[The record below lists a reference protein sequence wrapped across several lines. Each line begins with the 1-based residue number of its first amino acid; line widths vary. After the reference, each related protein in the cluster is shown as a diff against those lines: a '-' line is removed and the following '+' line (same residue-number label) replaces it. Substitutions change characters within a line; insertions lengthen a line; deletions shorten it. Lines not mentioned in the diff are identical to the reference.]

1 MFGMVKIG
9 GGLVGDLVV
18 VGGGLVGGVVVETML
33 GMEES
38 VEDAEFSMEAKRR

>member
-9 GGLVGDLVV
+9 GGLVGDMVV
-18 VGGGLVGGVVVETML
+18 VGGVVVETML

>member
-9 GGLVGDLVV
+9 GGLVGYMVV
-18 VGGGLVGGVVVETML
+18 VEGGLVRGVVVETML
-33 GMEES
+33 SMEES